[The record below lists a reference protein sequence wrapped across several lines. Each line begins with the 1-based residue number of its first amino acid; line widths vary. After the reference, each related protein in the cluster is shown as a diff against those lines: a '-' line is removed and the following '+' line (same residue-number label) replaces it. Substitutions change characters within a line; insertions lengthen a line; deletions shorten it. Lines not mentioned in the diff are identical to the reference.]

1 MNLLKYFFR
10 GALTGAVVFVL
21 LYLLLIV
28 NASGID
34 LDVAAQA
41 KLEKNAR
48 KYPVDKAYGSRAKYT
63 ELG

>member
-1 MNLLKYFFR
+1 M
-10 GALTGAVVFVL
+10 L
-21 LYLLLIV
+21 LYLLLIA
-28 NASGID
+28 NAAGID
-34 LDVAAQA
+34 LAAAARA